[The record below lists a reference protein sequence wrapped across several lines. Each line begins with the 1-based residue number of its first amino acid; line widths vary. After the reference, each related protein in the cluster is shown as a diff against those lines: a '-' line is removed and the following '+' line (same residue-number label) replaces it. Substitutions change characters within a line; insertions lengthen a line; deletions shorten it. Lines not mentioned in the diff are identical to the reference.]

1 MLKKRSTLIVYI
13 IIIFQ
18 NLTYIDNDII
28 SLQYHLPW
36 AEMVNGLYNEIIKL
50 SSGMATIDY
59 EEIEPQVADIQ
70 KVDILLNHEPIDA
83 LSFVAAKESVDRI
96 GRSLVERLGVLIY
109 IYIYIYIDN

>member
-1 MLKKRSTLIVYI
+1 
-13 IIIFQ
+13 
-18 NLTYIDNDII
+18 
-28 SLQYHLPW
+28 
-36 AEMVNGLYNEIIKL
+36 MVNGLYNEIIKL

-96 GRSLVERLGVLIY
+96 GRSLVERLAVYLLY
-109 IYIYIYIDN
+109 ILLNL